1 MSAILNELAKMRENE
16 HTQQMLEVARAQQL
30 DRENDGLHKYVR
42 ISNGDNKLQLLC
54 QTDKNGKLLPK
65 ELARIRK
72 VKKTLNIKE

>member
-1 MSAILNELAKMRENE
+1 MCADKL
-16 HTQQMLEVARAQQL
+16 TQQTLEVARAQQF

-72 VKKTLNIKE
+72 VKKALNIKE